1 MLDLESILEKEL
13 PAIWDK
19 LKAKGIDIVS
29 DEDNI
34 RLVME
39 KAYEM
44 LPTPVRLLVKRDT
57 FINFA
62 LEHKDKLLPE
72 KPKPAKKKTAA
83 ATSSKP
89 KTTAT
94 VPKETAKPAAAKTRK
109 KTD

>member
-44 LPTPVRLLVKRDT
+44 LPTPVRLVVKRDT

-62 LEHKDKLLPE
+62 LEHKNKILPE
-72 KPKPAKKKTAA
+72 QPKPKKTA
-83 ATSSKP
+83 SK
-89 KTTAT
+89 
-94 VPKETAKPAAAKTRK
+94 AAKTTTSKKPSTDKKETVKATTTRK
-109 KTD
+109 KSS

>member
-34 RLVME
+34 RLMME

-44 LPTPVRLLVKRDT
+44 LPTPVRLVVKRDT

-62 LEHKDKLLPE
+62 LEHKDKILPE
-72 KPKPAKKKTAA
+72 KPKPTKKKITATATSKTTTAA
-83 ATSSKP
+83 K
-89 KTTAT
+89 
-94 VPKETAKPAAAKTRK
+94 KETAKPAATKTRK